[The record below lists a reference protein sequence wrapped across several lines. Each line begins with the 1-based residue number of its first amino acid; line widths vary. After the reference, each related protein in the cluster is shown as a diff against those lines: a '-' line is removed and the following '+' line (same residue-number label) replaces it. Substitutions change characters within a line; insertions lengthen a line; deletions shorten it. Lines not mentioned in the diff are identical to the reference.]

1 MTPRTLS
8 GPERGFTL
16 IELLLALTLVAALLA
31 ITFGSLR
38 VGLAAWRRGE
48 ERAEAQQHGRGLVQV
63 LARGLGA
70 THPYQGEAR
79 AGSQP
84 PILFEGE
91 AERLSFVTATPPF
104 PATGPIAFTA
114 VQLAV
119 DDGEAPGLALR
130 QKALPNT
137 DPFER
142 VAPVLVDGSVTA
154 VTFRYLRDAPG
165 SWEERWDAATEQ
177 RLPRAVELTITTS
190 IGGRE
195 VEHPPLTVSIPAGTQ

>member
-79 AGSQP
+79 AGSRRS
-84 PILFEGE
+84 IIFEGE
-91 AERLSFVTATPPF
+91 AERLFFVTATAPF
-104 PATGPIAFTA
+104 PATVPIAFTA
-114 VQLAV
+114 VQLAMEG
-119 DDGEAPGLALR
+119 GEAPGLAVR

-142 VAPVLVDGSVTA
+142 VAPVLVDRSVTA
-154 VTFRYLRDAPG
+154 VAFRYLRDAAG
-165 SWEERWDAATEQ
+165 SWETRWDPGTEQ
-177 RLPRAVELTITTS
+177 RQPRAVEITITTS

-195 VEHPPLTVSIPAGTQ
+195 VEHPPLTVSIPAGTR

>member
-1 MTPRTLS
+1 MTRRTLS
-8 GPERGFTL
+8 DPERGFTL

-38 VGLAAWRRGE
+38 VGLAAWRQGG
-48 ERAEAQQHGRGLVQV
+48 ERAEVQV

-70 THPYQGEAR
+70 AHPYQGEAR

-84 PILFEGE
+84 PIIFEGE

-104 PATGPIAFTA
+104 PAALPIAFTA

-119 DDGEAPGLALR
+119 EGGEAPGLAVR

-142 VAPVLVDGSVTA
+142 VAPVLVDRSVTA

-177 RLPRAVELTITTS
+177 RLPRAVEITITTS

-195 VEHPPLTVSIPAGTQ
+195 VEHPPFTVSIPAGTQ